1 MKRIQHVTD
10 VLQPKPNDHILLYS
24 AKCLAK
30 RYVADN
36 LSQLGGQ
43 LAYFFILSLFPFL
56 IAVNGI
62 LSKFNLNIQSQLG
75 HLSHFFPD
83 NIIYVLQQYLSHLS
97 HSNPN
102 RMFLIS
108 MMVMIWMAT
117 SAVRS
122 LLFSLNHAFR
132 SEKPL
137 SLEKQLA
144 SFPLVVLMIL
154 FIFLS
159 LIFSSIGKNAC
170 EAVLRFFKLS
180 QDWTVIWQIIRWII
194 PFFGVVTIVFL
205 LYNIIPD
212 RNFPRKYTIIGALF
226 SVTLWIVT
234 SMILSFYIS
243 NFGRYSIIY
252 GSLGAIIIML
262 LFLYWSGII
271 IVLGGELS
279 HILAMRSQKRFEYD
293 VDKKFLE

>member
-1 MKRIQHVTD
+1 MKMIQHIKD
-10 VLQPKPNDHILLYS
+10 AMEPKPKDHVLLYS
-24 AKCLAK
+24 FKCLAK

-62 LSKFNLNIQSQLG
+62 LGRFDLNIKEQLG
-75 HLSHFFPD
+75 NLSHFFPD
-83 NIIYVLQQYLSHLS
+83 NVIYVLQQYLSHLS
-97 HSNPN
+97 HSDHNK
-102 RMFLIS
+102 MFVMS
-108 MMVMIWMAT
+108 MIIMIWMAT
-117 SAVRS
+117 SAIRS

-132 SEKPL
+132 SERPL
-137 SLEKQLA
+137 SLQKQLA

-154 FIFLS
+154 FIFVS
-159 LIFSSIGKNAC
+159 LISSSIGKNAC
-170 EAVLRFFKLS
+170 ETVLRFFKLS
-180 QDWTVIWQIIRWII
+180 QDWTDVWQIIRWII

-226 SVTLWIVT
+226 SVSLWIVT
-234 SMILSFYIS
+234 SMILSFYTS

-271 IVLGGELS
+271 IVLGGELA

-293 VDKKFLE
+293 VDERFL

>member
-62 LSKFNLNIQSQLG
+62 LGKFNLNIQSQLG

-122 LLFSLNHAFR
+122 F
-132 SEKPL
+132 
-137 SLEKQLA
+137 EKQLA

-226 SVTLWIVT
+226 SVSLWIVT
-234 SMILSFYIS
+234 SMILSFYTS

-271 IVLGGELS
+271 IVLGGELA

-293 VDKKFLE
+293 VDERFL